1 MPSGTRGRM
10 DTTTKEGGMK
20 MIRELKARLRAAI
33 KQWQRDEWERSGR
46 VPDMYVSD
54 YGYRLEVQFA
64 DEEHDE
70 LYTNEEEE

>member
-1 MPSGTRGRM
+1 
-10 DTTTKEGGMK
+10 MK

-33 KQWQRDEWERSGR
+33 KEWQRNEWERSGR

-64 DEEHDE
+64 DEEHDD
-70 LYTNEEEE
+70 LYTKNEEE

>member
-33 KQWQRDEWERSGR
+33 KQWQRNEWERSGR

-54 YGYRLEVQFA
+54 YGYRLEVQFNDIER
-64 DEEHDE
+64 DEF
-70 LYTNEEEE
+70 YANQEEE

>member
-1 MPSGTRGRM
+1 
-10 DTTTKEGGMK
+10 

-33 KQWQRDEWERSGR
+33 KEWQRNEWERSGR

-64 DEEHDE
+64 DEEHDD
-70 LYTNEEEE
+70 LYTLAGELLGNIELLFKTDEEE